1 MITKST
7 CFLFLLNWML
17 CLILKN
23 SVQILNSWLSGK
35 KVKPFVTTT
44 NKTLESYS
52 IIKHSITTLTVLV
65 YKKSGKVKPFV
76 TTTNKTL
83 ERHTIIKCFITML
96 PVLVY
101 KKSALTTFICYS
113 LGGYNNNTKFL
124 LSLLLLKLLLCQ
136 KKQYFLWIWGFFQS
150 LYVPVWLMSNVN
162 YQIKPDYLGCF
173 LVIFKRLFWDVDIF
187 TCNVA
192 NITLT

>member
-7 CFLFLLNWML
+7 CFLFLLIWIL

-23 SVQILNSWLSGK
+23 SVQILNIWLSGK

-52 IIKHSITTLTVLV
+52 IIKHSITILT
-65 YKKSGKVKPFV
+65 
-76 TTTNKTL
+76 
-83 ERHTIIKCFITML
+83 
-96 PVLVY
+96 VLVY
-101 KKSALTTFICYS
+101 KKSALTKFICYS

-173 LVIFKRLFWDVDIF
+173 LVIFKKLFWDVAIF

-192 NITLT
+192 KLSNIFIPKSRTFSNP

>member
-52 IIKHSITTLTVLV
+52 ITKHSITTLSVLV

-83 ERHTIIKCFITML
+83 ESYSIIKHSITML

-101 KKSALTTFICYS
+101 KKSALTKFICYS
-113 LGGYNNNTKFL
+113 LGGYNNKTKFL
-124 LSLLLLKLLLCQ
+124 LSLLKLLLCQ
-136 KKQYFLWIWGFFQS
+136 KKQYFLWIWGFFS
-150 LYVPVWLMSNVN
+150 ILICSCL
-162 YQIKPDYLGCF
+162 IDE
-173 LVIFKRLFWDVDIF
+173 
-187 TCNVA
+187 
-192 NITLT
+192 

>member
-7 CFLFLLNWML
+7 CFIFLLIWIL

-23 SVQILNSWLSGK
+23 SVQILNSRLSGK

-52 IIKHSITTLTVLV
+52 IIKHSITILT
-65 YKKSGKVKPFV
+65 
-76 TTTNKTL
+76 
-83 ERHTIIKCFITML
+83 
-96 PVLVY
+96 VLVY
-101 KKSALTTFICYS
+101 KKSALTKFICYS

-124 LSLLLLKLLLCQ
+124 LSLLLLKLFLCQ
-136 KKQYFLWIWGFFQS
+136 KKQYFYGFEVFFQS

-173 LVIFKRLFWDVDIF
+173 WWSSKNFFEMCLYLYVMLP
-187 TCNVA
+187 NS
-192 NITLT
+192 LT

>member
-44 NKTLESYS
+44 NKTLE
-52 IIKHSITTLTVLV
+52 
-65 YKKSGKVKPFV
+65 
-76 TTTNKTL
+76 
-83 ERHTIIKCFITML
+83 RHTIIKCFITML

-101 KKSALTTFICYS
+101 KKSAFTKFICYS

-124 LSLLLLKLLLCQ
+124 LWLLLLKLLLCQ
-136 KKQYFLWIWGFFQS
+136 KKQYFLWIWGFFS
-150 LYVPVWLMSNVN
+150 NYLFLMMETRV
-162 YQIKPDYLGCF
+162 QRDCHWTI
-173 LVIFKRLFWDVDIF
+173 V
-187 TCNVA
+187 TCLLKLERCGFEMWSCV
-192 NITLT
+192 